1 MNKKI
6 TLKELAVI
14 SNFSVSTISK
24 ALSGNREISE
34 ETRKKIIAIAKLYN
48 YRPNAAARSLKSQK
62 TKTIGVII
70 PNILA
75 HYFAK
80 VLVGIEHEASKKG
93 YNIITCISD
102 ESYKK
107 EVKSMEM
114 LASGSVDGFLIS
126 LSKETQTKGNYDH
139 ITSVINNGLPV
150 LMFDRTSNKI
160 HCDKVIINDFDAA
173 YNATKVLLHSSC
185 RKVIFISPI
194 SDTNVGL
201 ERANGY
207 TQAITDFFNG
217 TVAPLIY
224 NFADYSQARED
235 IENIISKKKV
245 DGIITSD
252 ELSAIFSMNI
262 AISKGFKIPGDISII
277 GFTDGILSRN
287 SNPPLTIVNQNETEL
302 GEISAANLIKRIENN
317 SKESYTTQIIE
328 TNIIYRKSI
337 NATIEI

>member
-1 MNKKI
+1 MHKKI

-24 ALSGNREISE
+24 ALSGNKEISE
-34 ETRKKIIAIAKLYN
+34 ETRKKITAIAKFYN

-80 VLVGIEHEASKKG
+80 VLVGIEHEASRSG

-102 ESYKK
+102 ESYLK
-107 EVKSMEM
+107 EAKSMGM

-126 LSKETQTKGNYDH
+126 LSKETQMKNKYNH
-139 ITSVINNGLPV
+139 ITASIDNGLPV
-150 LMFDRTSNKI
+150 VMFDRTSDKVD
-160 HCDKVIINDFDAA
+160 CDKVVINDFEAA
-173 YNATKVLLHSSC
+173 YHATNVLLNSSC
-185 RKVIFISPI
+185 KKVIFISPI
-194 SDTNVGL
+194 ADTNVGL

-207 TQAITDFFNG
+207 AQAITDFFKG
-217 TVAPLIY
+217 SVTPLIY
-224 NFADYSQARED
+224 NFTDYSQATLD
-235 IENIISKKKV
+235 LENIITTPKI

-262 AISKGFKIPGDISII
+262 AISKGYKIPRDISII
-277 GFTDGILSRN
+277 GFTDGILSKN

-302 GEISAANLIKRIENN
+302 GKIAAANLIKRIETK
-317 SKESYTTQIIE
+317 SSESFTTQIVE
-328 TNIIYRKSI
+328 TNIVYRKSI
-337 NATIEI
+337 NVTL

>member
-1 MNKKI
+1 MNKKV

-24 ALSGNREISE
+24 ALSGNSEISE

-126 LSKETQTKGNYDH
+126 LSKETQFKNNYDH
-139 ITSVINNGLPV
+139 IISVINNGLPV
-150 LMFDRTSNKI
+150 VMFDRTSNKV

-173 YNATKVLLHSSC
+173 FNATNTLLNTAC
-185 RKVIFISPI
+185 KTIVFISFI
-194 SDTNVGL
+194 GETNVGI

-207 TQAITDFFNG
+207 SHAISTYFKGNKEPIIFNFTDYSKFAITFEKFLTSNR
-217 TVAPLIY
+217 I
-224 NFADYSQARED
+224 
-235 IENIISKKKV
+235 
-245 DGIITSD
+245 DGIVTSD
-252 ELSAIFSMNI
+252 ELSAIFSMNLV
-262 AISKGFKIPGDISII
+262 ISKGYKVPEDIGVI
-277 GFTDGILSRN
+277 GFTDGILSKN
-287 SNPPLTIVNQNETEL
+287 SNPTLSVVNQNETEL
-302 GEISAANLIKRIENN
+302 GETAVANLINRIEKKSTSAYN
-317 SKESYTTQIIE
+317 TQIIN
-328 TNIIYRKSI
+328 TNIIYRKSTKEVI
-337 NATIEI
+337 PN